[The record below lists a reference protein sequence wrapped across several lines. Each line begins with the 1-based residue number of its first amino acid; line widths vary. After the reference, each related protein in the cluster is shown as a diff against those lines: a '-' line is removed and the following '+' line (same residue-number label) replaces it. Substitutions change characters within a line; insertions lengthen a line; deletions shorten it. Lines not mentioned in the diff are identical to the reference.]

1 MIDKKGI
8 NSSLEKY
15 SKMASKESLIK
26 VCWMTYKIKRE
37 SQFYK
42 NRRLALEMLMEIL
55 LGVRIVMGHL

>member
-15 SKMASKESLIK
+15 SKMASKENLIK

-37 SQFYK
+37 SQFCK
-42 NRRLALEMLMEIL
+42 NRRLALEMRMEIL
-55 LGVRIVMGHL
+55 LDVRIVMGHL